1 MGHAHLQKDPEQ
13 TYKLPT
19 WGAIIMGLTVL
30 LFFAASFMISY
41 TFGRLIP
48 ALLMVE
54 SPEAIVFEPLATDAD
69 APLDNTSK
77 AVEPELLLVKQQPIT
92 ASFRTTIRHL
102 QSKGGFRARF
112 RGLSVFIVYSM
123 VLQWLSQMFSV
134 FVPFL
139 LAPVIATTLCA
150 TLSLTWTHVVIS
162 DPNPKPWYKR
172 VPSIK
177 TWKKVAG
184 PTAVLAI
191 AEQLAI
197 ILPAYLAATYGFVG
211 NPQDYAN
218 YTNAERNILVL
229 KGFSVFGLSVAL
241 ALLVVVPANVALT
254 RVQASLLPD
263 EVESVVPFDR
273 SFGGKVIPEIVG
285 GSGVIG
291 MLDAWK
297 TFDWNSRV
305 RLIKAYAKV
314 FAMQFVLSL
323 FFVGIMG
330 AEIALIVGK
339 DLKNLLPGDGKHG
352 KAVFN

>member
-1 MGHAHLQKDPEQ
+1 
-13 TYKLPT
+13 
-19 WGAIIMGLTVL
+19 
-30 LFFAASFMISY
+30 
-41 TFGRLIP
+41 
-48 ALLMVE
+48 
-54 SPEAIVFEPLATDAD
+54 
-69 APLDNTSK
+69 
-77 AVEPELLLVKQQPIT
+77 VKQQPIT
-92 ASFRTTIRHL
+92 SSFRTTIRHL

-112 RGLSVFIVYSM
+112 RGLSVLIFYSM
-123 VLQWLSQMFSV
+123 AVQWLSQMFSV

-150 TLSLTWTHVVIS
+150 TLSLTWTHIVIS

-172 VPSIK
+172 IPPIK

-184 PTAVLAI
+184 PTAILAI

-211 NPQDYAN
+211 NPEDYAK
-218 YTNAERNILVL
+218 YTNAQRNILVL
-229 KGFSVFGLSVAL
+229 KGFSVFALSVAL
-241 ALLVVVPANVALT
+241 TLLVVVPANVTLT

-305 RLIKAYAKV
+305 RLIKAYVKV
-314 FAMQFVLSL
+314 FAMQFVLTL
-323 FFVGIMG
+323 FFVVIMG

-339 DLKNLLPGDGKHG
+339 DLKNLFPGDGKDG

>member
-1 MGHAHLQKDPEQ
+1 
-13 TYKLPT
+13 
-19 WGAIIMGLTVL
+19 
-30 LFFAASFMISY
+30 
-41 TFGRLIP
+41 
-48 ALLMVE
+48 MVE
-54 SPEAIVFEPLATDAD
+54 SPEAIIFEPLTTADPD
-69 APLDNTSK
+69 APLDNNNK
-77 AVEPELLLVKQQPIT
+77 PVNPELLVMKPQPIT

-123 VLQWLSQMFSV
+123 LVQWTSQIFSV

-139 LAPVIATTLCA
+139 LAPIIATTLCA

-184 PTAVLAI
+184 PTAILAI

-211 NPQDYAN
+211 NPEEFGN
-218 YTNAERNILVL
+218 YTNGQRNMIVL
-229 KGFSVFGLSVAL
+229 KGFAVFALSVAL
-241 ALLVVVPANVALT
+241 AFLVVIPANVTLT

-305 RLIKAYAKV
+305 RLVKAYSKV

-323 FFVGIMG
+323 LFVVIMG

-339 DLKNLLPGDGKHG
+339 DLKKLFAGDGKDG
-352 KAVFN
+352 EILVFN